1 MKQYTIIVAGGNGS
15 RMGSSMPKQFLE
27 INNKP
32 ILLHTIQKMHQSL
45 DDSEIILVLPKAEFK
60 NWKNICQKHQFN
72 TSHKLVEGGN
82 TRFESVKN
90 GLKKIKESS
99 VIAIH
104 DGVRPLVNEN
114 LVKQCMLIAKDKGSA
129 VPVIKVDDS
138 LRKKT
143 PNGSISVNRNE
154 FLIVQTPQCFKSEI
168 ILKAYQQDFNIK
180 FTDDASVVEDL
191 GLEIQL
197 IQGNKEN
204 IKITTPEDLKKAKF
218 YIDL

>member
-1 MKQYTIIVAGGNGS
+1 VKQYTIIVAGGNGS
-15 RMGSSMPKQFLE
+15 RMGCSMPKQFLE

-45 DDSEIILVLPKAEFK
+45 EDSEIILVLPKAEFK
-60 NWKNICQKHQFN
+60 NWENICQKHKFN

-104 DGVRPLVNEN
+104 DGVRPLVNKN
-114 LVKQCMLIAKDKGSA
+114 VVKQCMLIAKDKGSA

-143 PNGSISVNRNE
+143 LNGSISVNRNE

-168 ILKAYQQDFNIK
+168 ILKAYQQDFNNK

-197 IQGNKEN
+197 VKGNKEN

-218 YIDL
+218 YFDI

>member
-15 RMGSSMPKQFLE
+15 RMRCSMPKQFLE

-32 ILLHTIQKMHQSL
+32 ILLHTVQKMHQSL
-45 DDSEIILVLPKAEFK
+45 DNSEIILVLPKAEFK
-60 NWKNICQKHQFN
+60 NWENICQKHKFN
-72 TSHKLVEGGN
+72 ISHKLVEGGN

-104 DGVRPLVNEN
+104 DGVRPLVNKN
-114 LVKQCMLIAKDKGSA
+114 VVKQCMLIAKDKGSA

-143 PNGSISVNRNE
+143 LNGSISVNRNE

-168 ILKAYQQDFNIK
+168 ILKAYQQNFNNK

-197 IQGNKEN
+197 VEGNKEN

-218 YIDL
+218 YFEL

>member
-1 MKQYTIIVAGGNGS
+1 
-15 RMGSSMPKQFLE
+15 MGCSMPKQFLE

-32 ILLHTIQKMHQSL
+32 ILLHTVQKMHQSL
-45 DDSEIILVLPKAEFK
+45 EDSEIILVLPKAEFK
-60 NWKNICQKHQFN
+60 NWENICQKHKFN

-104 DGVRPLVNEN
+104 DGVRPLVNKN
-114 LVKQCMLIAKDKGSA
+114 VVKQCMLIAKDKGSA

-143 PNGSISVNRNE
+143 LNGSISVNRNE

-168 ILKAYQQDFNIK
+168 ILKAYQQDFNNK

-197 IQGNKEN
+197 VKGNKEN

-218 YIDL
+218 YFDL

>member
-1 MKQYTIIVAGGNGS
+1 
-15 RMGSSMPKQFLE
+15 MPKQFLE

-32 ILLHTIQKMHQSL
+32 ILLHTVQKMHQSL

-60 NWKNICQKHQFN
+60 NWENICQKHKFN

-104 DGVRPLVNEN
+104 DGVRPLVNKN
-114 LVKQCMLIAKDKGSA
+114 VVKQCMLIAKDKGSA

-143 PNGSISVNRNE
+143 LKGSISVNRNE

-168 ILKAYQQDFNIK
+168 ILKAYQQDFKNK

-197 IQGNKEN
+197 VKGNKEN

-218 YIDL
+218 YFEL

>member
-1 MKQYTIIVAGGNGS
+1 
-15 RMGSSMPKQFLE
+15 MPKQFLE

-32 ILLHTIQKMHQSL
+32 ILLHTVQKMHQCL

-60 NWKNICQKHQFN
+60 NWENICQKHKFN

-104 DGVRPLVNEN
+104 DGVRPLVNKN
-114 LVKQCMLIAKDKGSA
+114 VVKQCMLIAKDKGSA

-143 PNGSISVNRNE
+143 LNGSISVNRNE

-168 ILKAYQQDFNIK
+168 ILKAYQQDFNNK

-197 IQGNKEN
+197 VEGNKEN

-218 YIDL
+218 YFEL